1 MLKLI
6 GDGTLAIFRGSDWAE
21 ACRAALRAHRVME
34 AGLAE
39 LNIRRKADGRPVTTM
54 RLGLHVGEVFYGNI
68 GSDERLDFTVVGPAV
83 NEVSRIVSM
92 GRSVDRD
99 LLVSQEFVETLP
111 VEERSAFV
119 SVGRFALRGVRQF
132 KHLFT
137 RDAERDGV
145 QPPRPPVG

>member
-1 MLKLI
+1 
-6 GDGTLAIFRGSDWAE
+6 
-21 ACRAALRAHRVME
+21 
-34 AGLAE
+34 
-39 LNIRRKADGRPVTTM
+39 VTTL

-92 GRSVDRD
+92 GRSVGQD

-111 VEERSAFV
+111 AEERRAFV
-119 SVGRFALRGVRQF
+119 SVGRFALRGVRRS

-137 RDAERDGV
+137 RDTEWTGP
-145 QPPRPPVG
+145 Q